1 MHETPQ
7 HQHDRAGGAAL
18 TSEEHERVALEL
30 YVVRS
35 NERVTLRQRA
45 RGKRSRFRGIAL
57 GRLRPTSIF
66 SRGGSRPDEL
76 PDDYDLASQNLFAG
90 TGATSL
96 GS

>member
-1 MHETPQ
+1 MKRRSISTIAREGLRLPPKS
-7 HQHDRAGGAAL
+7 
-18 TSEEHERVALEL
+18 TSASHSNV